1 MRLTDITGSPL
12 NKNEFLLDDFYIHDF
27 RGNEFVRSNES
38 FTSSSSL
45 TKKKIFIFHRHFVCT
60 TTLPLERCTRNSCFF
75 CSNNSRTINF

>member
-38 FTSSSSL
+38 FTLSSSL
-45 TKKKIFIFHRHFVCT
+45 TKKKKSSSFIVILFVRQLCHWNDVQEIAASFAAIT
-60 TTLPLERCTRNSCFF
+60 QEL
-75 CSNNSRTINF
+75 

>member
-45 TKKKIFIFHRHFVCT
+45 TKKKN
-60 TTLPLERCTRNSCFF
+60 LYLSSSF
-75 CSNNSRTINF
+75 CLYDNFASGTMYKK